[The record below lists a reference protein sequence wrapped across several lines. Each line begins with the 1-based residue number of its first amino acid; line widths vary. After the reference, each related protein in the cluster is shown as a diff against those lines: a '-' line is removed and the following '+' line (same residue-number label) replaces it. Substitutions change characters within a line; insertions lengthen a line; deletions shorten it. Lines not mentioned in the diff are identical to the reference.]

1 MGAIITISL
10 NFYLIPKIGYLGSA
24 WATLACYA
32 CMMIASYFSGQKFY
46 HVPYD
51 VKKFLVYVGL
61 ALLIG
66 WFCNPYFHQLF
77 EKSQLLYIVSSFVT
91 VSVFA
96 FTVIQI
102 ERRWKNPE
110 WNSEQQK

>member
-1 MGAIITISL
+1 
-10 NFYLIPKIGYLGSA
+10 
-24 WATLACYA
+24 
-32 CMMIASYFSGQKFY
+32 MMIASYFSGQKFY

-61 ALLIG
+61 ALFIG

-77 EKSQLLYIVSSFVT
+77 EKSQLLYIVSSFAT

-102 ERRWKNPE
+102 ERRWNNPE